1 MIPVIGQAGP
11 ITAFLDGELGIEN
24 VEVSSLTYRMDWD
37 RKRITGQINGLEA
50 VQQSVA
56 KILRTD
62 RFEHLIYSSD
72 YGTEWGLV
80 LGKDRLLVRAEIKRV
95 ISEALLQDERITGL
109 EDMEVAFNSDGLIIY
124 CTVLT
129 HYGNFQLRKEMNEIV
144 RGSDV

>member
-1 MIPVIGQAGP
+1 MIPAIGKAGP
-11 ITAFLDGELGIEN
+11 ISSLVDGGQDLEN
-24 VEVSSLTYRMDWD
+24 IEVSSLTYRMDWD
-37 RKRITGQINGLEA
+37 KKRITGQMNGLEA
-50 VQQSVA
+50 VQQAAA

-72 YGTEWGLV
+72 YGTEWSLV
-80 LGKDRLLVRAEIKRV
+80 LGKDRLLVRAEVRRV

-109 EDMEVAFNSDGLIIY
+109 EDMEITFTGDGLSIY

-129 HYGNFQLRKEMNEIV
+129 RYGDFQLRKEMNESV

>member
-11 ITAFLDGELGIEN
+11 ITAFVDGELGFEN

-62 RFEHLIYSSD
+62 RFEHLIYSFD

-95 ISEALLQDERITGL
+95 IGEALLQDERITGL
-109 EDMEVAFNSDGLIIY
+109 EDMEVAFNSDGLSIY

-129 HYGNFQLRKEMNEIV
+129 RYGNFQLRKEMNEIV